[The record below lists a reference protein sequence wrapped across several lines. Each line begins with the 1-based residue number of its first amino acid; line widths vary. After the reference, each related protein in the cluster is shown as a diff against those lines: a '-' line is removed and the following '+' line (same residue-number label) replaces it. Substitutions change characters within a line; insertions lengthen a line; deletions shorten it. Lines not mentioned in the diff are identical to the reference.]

1 MHGQGG
7 TGQAETTRK
16 DTPMLDLTPTN
27 LKVNDM
33 WISEQLAKADRHH
46 ELTRGDSVAAKKPAQ
61 RPAVQEPR
69 ISLISRLFHT
79 RLRPA

>member
-1 MHGQGG
+1 
-7 TGQAETTRK
+7 
-16 DTPMLDLTPTN
+16 MLDLTPTN

-33 WISEQLAKADRHH
+33 WINEQLAKADRHH
-46 ELTRGDSVAAKKPAQ
+46 ELTRGDSVSTKKSVQ
-61 RPAVQEPR
+61 RPAVQMPR